1 MLTCRSFILRIEH
14 VPLAIDHLAVLRDP
28 HVDAG
33 AAFGADQL
41 LQIRKGKAAIAS

>member
-1 MLTCRSFILRIEH
+1 MPVIHPPDRTCTLLSTT
-14 VPLAIDHLAVLRDP
+14 LAVLRDP

-33 AAFGADQL
+33 AAFGVDQL

>member
-1 MLTCRSFILRIEH
+1 MYPWLSTT
-14 VPLAIDHLAVLRDP
+14 LAVLRDP

-33 AAFGADQL
+33 GAAFGVDQL